1 MKDKPM
7 NKTIISAIIVA
18 ISATSIMSNAFS
30 AELKY
35 NGFSGEWEY
44 AQPGDVMKYNGFDQ
58 SWSYE
63 SPDSTLHYNGFNQ
76 EWSYEE

>member
-1 MKDKPM
+1 MKNTLLTVLM
-7 NKTIISAIIVA
+7 VIATTFVA
-18 ISATSIMSNAFS
+18 VKGFS

-63 SPDSTLHYNGFNQ
+63 SPASTLHYNGFDQ
-76 EWSYEE
+76 EWSYEY